1 MNNKKLIAIN
11 LNEFNLEFLN
21 YGAKKFN
28 SKYIQKFLKLKK
40 IQTYSK
46 DLKQDKNLDPWV
58 QSISIN
64 TGIRSNRHKI
74 FNLGEKIPRK
84 FIQIWDKL
92 SKEKNNCAV
101 WGTMNTSLKTI
112 SILKYFYLILGIMK
126 MK

>member
-46 DLKQDKNLDPWV
+46 DLKLNKNLDPWV

-64 TGIRSNRHKI
+64 T
-74 FNLGEKIPRK
+74 E
-84 FIQIWDKL
+84 
-92 SKEKNNCAV
+92 
-101 WGTMNTSLKTI
+101 
-112 SILKYFYLILGIMK
+112 
-126 MK
+126 